1 MLHTKMHKSRMAIMV
16 KQLMLVG
23 AECIFCY
30 AYVSVIQKLAE
41 ETAERILAT
50 TGQENTIKH
59 NRRINEQFYFRLQQK
74 ADFANI
80 K

>member
-30 AYVSVIQKLAE
+30 AYVSVVQELTE
-41 ETAERILAT
+41 EMAERILAT
-50 TGQENTIKH
+50 TGQENTIKP
-59 NRRINEQFYFRLQQK
+59 NRR
-74 ADFANI
+74 NI
-80 K
+80 ISITGE

>member
-30 AYVSVIQKLAE
+30 AYISVMQKLAE
-41 ETAERILAT
+41 ETAERILAM
-50 TGQENTIKH
+50 TGQENTIRP
-59 NRRINEQFYFRLQQK
+59 NRR
-74 ADFANI
+74 NI
-80 K
+80 TSITGE

>member
-1 MLHTKMHKSRMAIMV
+1 MHKSRMAIMV

-41 ETAERILAT
+41 ETAERILAM
-50 TGQENTIKH
+50 TGQENTIRP
-59 NRRINEQFYFRLQQK
+59 NRR
-74 ADFANI
+74 NI
-80 K
+80 TSITGE

>member
-1 MLHTKMHKSRMAIMV
+1 MAIMV

-41 ETAERILAT
+41 ETAERI
-50 TGQENTIKH
+50 
-59 NRRINEQFYFRLQQK
+59 NEQFYFRLQQK